1 MGPQKEST
9 SKAFYSLLHAGVRFI
24 GKRMF
29 DLGLVILGHRGCDA
43 LNNSPTEPETQ
54 SRRRNGYWA
63 FDKKEKWML
72 GC

>member
-1 MGPQKEST
+1 
-9 SKAFYSLLHAGVRFI
+9 
-24 GKRMF
+24 MF

-72 GC
+72 G